1 MSIQHRAIV
10 DATVS
15 FSNGGSIVVEG
26 FRLDLA
32 SAVADDGE
40 ISRLLVSALGLL
52 MADVVVVTSSTVIE
66 EAHKGTRGGPS
77 DRTDA
82 PPAPRTRLVELNQ
95 IIRSGEVTY
104 PGLPVPEITPH
115 LTRAASRGIYAPGTE
130 FAIDRISMV
139 GNTGTYLDTAFHRY
153 ADGGDLADLALERVV
168 DLPAVVVRTVDS
180 GRRGVDAAQLAA
192 LDVTGAAVLLH
203 TGGDTRWGRPEYAL
217 DAPFL
222 TEAGAALLVER
233 GAALVGIDSVN
244 IDDVSPDA
252 AGARPAHSILLA
264 AGIPIVEH
272 LTNLAEVPPTGA
284 AFSAVPPRV
293 AGFATFP
300 VRAYARVPA

>member
-1 MSIQHRAIV
+1 MSIQHEPN
-10 DATVS
+10 D
-15 FSNGGSIVVEG
+15 
-26 FRLDLA
+26 
-32 SAVADDGE
+32 
-40 ISRLLVSALGLL
+40 
-52 MADVVVVTSSTVIE
+52 
-66 EAHKGTRGGPS
+66 
-77 DRTDA
+77 DRTVA
-82 PPAPRTRLVELNQ
+82 PATAPTTNRTRFVELNQ

-115 LTRAASRGIYAPGTE
+115 LTREASRGVYAPGTE

-153 ADGGDLADLALERVV
+153 PDGSDLADLRLDQVV
-168 DLPAVVVRTVDS
+168 DLPTVVVRAADS
-180 GRRGVDAAQLAA
+180 GRRGVDVEQLAD
-192 LDVTGAAVLLH
+192 LDVCGAAVLIH
-203 TGGDTRWGRPEYAL
+203 TGGDAHWGQPEYVK

-222 TEAGAALLVER
+222 TEAGAQLLVER

-272 LTNLAEVPPTGA
+272 LTNLAEVPKTGA
-284 AFSAVPPRV
+284 TFSAVPPRV

-300 VRAYARVPA
+300 VRAYARVPIS